1 MRHFFCRLLFD
12 PITNQISLSE
22 ISKKMRNNR
31 ISIFS
36 TTLICNT
43 LCFSVQSPCAVKA
56 QALLKK
62 RNALRFCR
70 WVARVI
76 RAMSDLKKWYRCLRF
91 SRHLTQKYHM
101 SYTKPNIQNRVV
113 TRPLKSIQTPS
124 TILYKNINIDHFLS
138 KMEKKLQMRKTVPD
152 TSKYTYNSSLLII
165 FIISVSAYPVS
176 TIIHKLPELKKLPHL
191 NPILYNI

>member
-1 MRHFFCRLLFD
+1 MSFSGSFIDSHCSRKMIPSLLFTSFFSATPLAAITSLLFSISLYEIVTRLRWEASKRGTHEKSSLRKLQQINYYLCDIFSVASLVD

-36 TTLICNT
+36 TTLNCNT
-43 LCFSVQSPCAVKA
+43 LCISVQSPCAVKA

-76 RAMSDLKKWYRCLRF
+76 RAMSDLKKWYRCL
-91 SRHLTQKYHM
+91 SWHLTQKYHM
-101 SYTKPNIQNRVV
+101 SYTKPN
-113 TRPLKSIQTPS
+113 T
-124 TILYKNINIDHFLS
+124 
-138 KMEKKLQMRKTVPD
+138 
-152 TSKYTYNSSLLII
+152 
-165 FIISVSAYPVS
+165 
-176 TIIHKLPELKKLPHL
+176 
-191 NPILYNI
+191 

>member
-1 MRHFFCRLLFD
+1 MNDLVNPPYATVEHPYASQSF
-12 PITNQISLSE
+12 SLW
-22 ISKKMRNNR
+22 
-31 ISIFS
+31 
-36 TTLICNT
+36 
-43 LCFSVQSPCAVKA
+43 
-56 QALLKK
+56 KK
-62 RNALRFCR
+62 RNAHLFRRLCR
-70 WVARVI
+70 PRSAL
-76 RAMSDLKKWYRCLRF
+76 SDLKKWLSIETLLQWTIR
-91 SRHLTQKYHM
+91 KNM
-101 SYTKPNIQNRVV
+101 SYTKPNTQNRVV

-191 NPILYNI
+191 NPTIYNTLTLKLAHHH